1 MTSRRDL
8 LAGAID
14 AARSAL
20 ADLET
25 DEVPAKL
32 RRVAA
37 SSSRRLPAPLADTLL
52 RQLEDHEWLRL
63 AAADLAGDDEAAR
76 LFLLRPD
83 GWEAS
88 LAELEGAA
96 GERNL
101 TDRVR
106 ALEKALAAA
115 ERERDVAR
123 ERAGRALSDAEEARR
138 QAADHAASVRS
149 RVAAAQKESAD
160 ELREVRAALRRAEET
175 IGRLERDLE
184 RAADRVAALR
194 AAKPAKTSTS
204 PQTTKPPTGGWKD
217 VVEMGRAIDTF
228 LAAARPD
235 PVAAKPGPVAAEPF
249 RLPVGVAPD
258 SPDALRWLA
267 QVRGS
272 VTLVVDGYNAAF
284 HVHGDDFSTAEAREA
299 LVGRLARYKRSAS
312 ANLKV
317 IVVFDSA
324 PGQLG
329 PAGPGAVE
337 VRWEHDADES
347 VRQLARSTEGRVAV
361 MSSDREVQAGADRAG
376 AVVIWSEA
384 LVTWRP

>member
-1 MTSRRDL
+1 M
-8 LAGAID
+8 
-14 AARSAL
+14 

-32 RRVAA
+32 RRVVA

-52 RQLEDHEWLRL
+52 RQLEDHEWLRT
-63 AAADLAGDDEAAR
+63 AAAEFAGDDEAAR
-76 LFLLRPD
+76 LFLTRPD
-83 GWEAS
+83 GWETS
-88 LAELEGAA
+88 LAELEGVA
-96 GERNL
+96 GEQNL
-101 TDRVR
+101 ADRVS

-115 ERERDVAR
+115 EAERDVAK
-123 ERAGRALSDAEEARR
+123 ERAVRAVSDADDARS
-138 QAADHAASVRS
+138 QAAEQAASVRS
-149 RVAAAQKESAD
+149 RVAAARQESAG
-160 ELREVRAALRRAEET
+160 ELREVRAALRRAEDT
-175 IGRLERDLE
+175 IARLEEELA

-194 AAKPAKTSTS
+194 ASKPAKPSA
-204 PQTTKPPTGGWKD
+204 PPPTTKPPTGGWKD

-235 PVAAKPGPVAAEPF
+235 PVVATPGPAASEPF
-249 RLPVGVAPD
+249 RLPAGVAPD
-258 SPDALRWLA
+258 SADALRWLA

-299 LVGRLARYKRSAS
+299 LVVRLGRFKRSAT

-329 PAGPGAVE
+329 PAGPGPVE

-347 VRQLARSTEGRVAV
+347 VRQLARSTDGRVAV
-361 MSSDREVQAGADRAG
+361 MSSDREVQAGAERAG
-376 AVVIWSEA
+376 ALVIWSEA
-384 LVTWRP
+384 LVSWRP